1 MRGSHLEPKLHY
13 MLKAPKQDFKFLLKP
28 FPNSCAPKVS
38 LLLKS
43 FWISMES
50 FQGKAAFFHR
60 TFRELSTK
68 VSLRAFNES
77 DFGEFSKKSQ
87 SAFGELSAQVSL
99 LSESFQKSA
108 SPRYQV
114 WGEWGSWFWLS
125 VVPIGLPQPPHPIPV
140 TKCVILHAV
149 CNFRHSV

>member
-1 MRGSHLEPKLHY
+1 MVKISIKSE
-13 MLKAPKQDFKFLLKP
+13 KFLIVSPHCKFPIVQVHSALCKSACFGKAFNENQLP
-28 FPNSCAPKVS
+28 FVELSPKVS

-68 VSLRAFNES
+68 VSLRVFNES
-77 DFGEFSKKSQ
+77 QPDFGELSKKSQ

-114 WGEWGSWFWLS
+114 WGEGGPWF
-125 VVPIGLPQPPHPIPV
+125 
-140 TKCVILHAV
+140 
-149 CNFRHSV
+149 